1 MTDSEKI
8 LFKNKLKRAGL
19 AIIEQRIS
27 TTKESMDQAQQAAN
41 QEGKSS
47 AGDKYET
54 ARAMGHL
61 QKDMHTRQLVE
72 HLKEL
77 AALHEINA
85 DIIYSASGTGAFIVC
100 EGISFFI
107 AAGLGKQK
115 TDDQTIFFLSPH
127 APLARAL
134 EHKKVGESFLFNAV
148 NTVILDVF

>member
-1 MTDSEKI
+1 MTDPEKI

-19 AIIEQRIS
+19 AIIEQRIA

-85 DIIYSASGTGAFIVC
+85 DVIYPSAGTGAFITC

-115 TDDQTIFFLSPH
+115 IGEHTIFFLSPI
-127 APLARAL
+127 APLARIL
-134 EHKKVGESFLFNAV
+134 DQKKAGDSFLFNSL
-148 NTVILDVF
+148 NTLISEVF